1 MGGGL
6 KASPKGGNYDQDIQ
20 GSSWWPLFVGEV
32 TGVYEERDPER
43 MERVQSALDLGTL
56 TRNLIYQDT
65 GATLNN
71 PTSLAFDC
79 SIAGQ
84 PMAHWTK

>member
-1 MGGGL
+1 MIKTSREAAGGRYLLAKSQRYMKSATLSAWRG
-6 KASPKGGNYDQDIQ
+6 
-20 GSSWWPLFVGEV
+20 
-32 TGVYEERDPER
+32 
-43 MERVQSALDLGTL
+43 QSALDLGTL

-84 PMAHWTK
+84 PLAHWIK